1 MEHSAATVEKAIDVL
16 FHLHERAEPWGVSE
30 LSRAL
35 KLPKSSVHRL
45 LTALRRR
52 GLVEHDERGRY
63 RPGIVLLALGLGVLE
78 REPLVLAAR
87 PVLEAA
93 AAELNETFFAVAA
106 RAGAL
111 TVLDKVEGKGFL
123 RAAPHVG
130 QTIPVDGTAVGRL
143 YLALAPTALQP
154 AVPVLPKLPLRT
166 ARRQAATPDA
176 AKQVPWG
183 ERELSLVRRRG
194 YAENVAGWIEGLAV
208 YAGPVYL
215 RTRMVGAIAVALP
228 TPRLTQIDRK
238 VVIESVVRAASQVSA
253 RMAGHA
259 P

>member
-45 LTALRRR
+45 LVALRRR
-52 GLVEHDERGRY
+52 GLVEHDARGY

-78 REPLVLAAR
+78 REPLVIAAR
-87 PVLEAA
+87 PVLEAS

-130 QTIPVDGTAVGRL
+130 QTIPVEGTAVGRL
-143 YLALAPTALQP
+143 YRALAPSALDEAAPLQ
-154 AVPVLPKLPLRT
+154 PKLPVRSART
-166 ARRQAATPDA
+166 RSAAAPD
-176 AKQVPWG
+176 
-183 ERELSLVRRRG
+183 ERDLSLVRRRG
-194 YAENVAGWIEGLAV
+194 YAENVSGWIEGLAV

-215 RTRMVGAIAVALP
+215 HTRMVGAIAVALP

-238 VVIESVVRAASQVSA
+238 QVIDSVVRAATQVSA
-253 RMAGHA
+253 RMLGR
-259 P
+259 

>member
-45 LTALRRR
+45 LVALRRR

-78 REPLVLAAR
+78 REPLVIAAR
-87 PVLEAA
+87 PVLEAS

-106 RAGAL
+106 RAGTL

-130 QTIPVDGTAVGRL
+130 QTIPASSTAVGRL
-143 YLALAPTALQP
+143 YLALAPSALQSELP
-154 AVPVLPKLPLRT
+154 AQPKLPVKNART
-166 ARRQAATPDA
+166 RSTPAAPD
-176 AKQVPWG
+176 
-183 ERELSLVRRRG
+183 ERELALVRRRG
-194 YAENVAGWIEGLAV
+194 FAENVSGWIEGLAV

-215 RTRMVGAIAVALP
+215 RSRMVGAIAVALP

-238 VVIESVVRAASQVSA
+238 QVIESVVRAATQVSA
-253 RMAGHA
+253 RIAGR
-259 P
+259 

>member
-78 REPLVLAAR
+78 REPLVIAAR

-93 AAELNETFFAVAA
+93 AGELNETFFVVAA
-106 RAGAL
+106 RAGTL

-130 QTIPVDGTAVGRL
+130 QTIPTEDTAVGRL
-143 YLALAPTALQP
+143 YLALAPTALQTG
-154 AVPVLPKLPLRT
+154 AALPKLPART
-166 ARRQAATPDA
+166 GKARQVATSEA
-176 AKQVPWG
+176 AKPGASG
-183 ERELSLVRRRG
+183 ERELALVRRRG

-208 YAGPVYL
+208 YAGPVFL

-238 VVIESVVRAASQVSA
+238 VVIKSVVRAAGQVSA
-253 RMAGHA
+253 RLAGR
-259 P
+259 

>member
-45 LTALRRR
+45 LVALRRR

-63 RPGIVLLALGLGVLE
+63 RPGIVLVALGLGVLE
-78 REPLVLAAR
+78 REPLVVAAR

-106 RAGAL
+106 RAGVL
-111 TVLDKVEGKGFL
+111 RVLDKAEGRGLL

-130 QTIPVDGTAVGRL
+130 QTIPVARTAVGLL
-143 YLALAPTALQP
+143 YLALSPGSLDTTELVPAPRNA
-154 AVPVLPKLPLRT
+154 RT
-166 ARRQAATPDA
+166 RAAGPEPID
-176 AKQVPWG
+176 
-183 ERELSLVRRRG
+183 ERELALVRRRG
-194 YAENVAGWIEGLAV
+194 HAESVSGWIEGLAV
-208 YAGPVYL
+208 YAGPVYV
-215 RTRMVGAIAVALP
+215 RTRMVGAIAAALP

-238 VVIESVVRAASQVSA
+238 RVIESVVRAAAQVSA
-253 RMAGHA
+253 RMAGRER
-259 P
+259 

>member
-16 FHLHERAEPWGVSE
+16 FHLHERTEPWGVSE

-45 LTALRRR
+45 LVALRRR

-78 REPLVLAAR
+78 REPLVIAAR
-87 PVLEAA
+87 PVLEAS

-106 RAGAL
+106 RAGTL

-130 QTIPVDGTAVGRL
+130 QTIPVEGTAVGRL
-143 YLALAPTALQP
+143 YLALAPDALQV
-154 AVPVLPKLPLRT
+154 AVAQQPKLPVRT
-166 ARRQAATPDA
+166 ARARHAAGTAPD
-176 AKQVPWG
+176 

-194 YAENVAGWIEGLAV
+194 FAENVSGWIEGLAV

-215 RTRMVGAIAVALP
+215 RTRMVGAVAVALP

-238 VVIESVVRAASQVSA
+238 QVIESVTRAATQVSA
-253 RMAGHA
+253 RMLGR
-259 P
+259 

>member
-30 LSRAL
+30 LARAL

-78 REPLVLAAR
+78 REPLVIAAR

-93 AAELNETFFAVAA
+93 ASELNETFFAVAA

-130 QTIPVDGTAVGRL
+130 QTIPVEQTAVGRL
-143 YLALAPTALQP
+143 YLALSPSALQGVD
-154 AVPVLPKLPLRT
+154 ASLPKTRSVPGRALRT
-166 ARRQAATPDA
+166 RQASVTPD
-176 AKQVPWG
+176 
-183 ERELSLVRRRG
+183 ERDLSLVRRRG
-194 YAENVAGWIEGLAV
+194 YAENVSGWIEGLAV
-208 YAGPVYL
+208 YAGPVFL

-238 VVIESVVRAASQVSA
+238 VVIESVVRAANQVSD
-253 RMAGHA
+253 RMLGR
-259 P
+259 

>member
-78 REPLVLAAR
+78 REPLVIAAR

-106 RAGAL
+106 RAGTL

-130 QTIPVDGTAVGRL
+130 QTIPVHGTAVGRL
-143 YLALAPTALQP
+143 YLALAPTALEP
-154 AVPVLPKLPLRT
+154 AASVLPKLPVRGSR
-166 ARRQAATPDA
+166 ARQAPTPD
-176 AKQVPWG
+176 

-238 VVIESVVRAASQVSA
+238 VVIESVVRAAGQVSA
-253 RMAGHA
+253 RMIGR
-259 P
+259 

>member
-45 LTALRRR
+45 LVALRRR

-78 REPLVLAAR
+78 REPLVIAAR
-87 PVLEAA
+87 PVLEAS

-106 RAGAL
+106 RAGTL

-130 QTIPVDGTAVGRL
+130 QTIPVSGTAVGRL
-143 YLALAPTALQP
+143 YLAFAPSALESELP
-154 AVPVLPKLPLRT
+154 AQPKLPVRNART
-166 ARRQAATPDA
+166 RSAAAHD
-176 AKQVPWG
+176 
-183 ERELSLVRRRG
+183 ERELALVRRRG
-194 YAENVAGWIEGLAV
+194 FAENVSGWIEGLAV
-208 YAGPVYL
+208 YAGPVFL

-238 VVIESVVRAASQVSA
+238 QVIDSVVRAATQVSA
-253 RMAGHA
+253 RMAGR
-259 P
+259 

>member
-78 REPLVLAAR
+78 REPLVIAAR

-106 RAGAL
+106 RAGTL

-130 QTIPVDGTAVGRL
+130 QTIPVEATAVGRL
-143 YLALAPTALQP
+143 YLAYAPSALQP
-154 AVPVLPKLPLRT
+154 ATPVLAKLPTR
-166 ARRQAATPDA
+166 A
-176 AKQVPWG
+176 AKGRQLATTD

-208 YAGPVYL
+208 YAGPVFL

-253 RMAGHA
+253 RMAGG
-259 P
+259 

>member
-78 REPLVLAAR
+78 REPLVIAAR

-93 AAELNETFFAVAA
+93 AGELNETFFVVAA
-106 RAGAL
+106 RAGTL

-130 QTIPVDGTAVGRL
+130 QTIPVEGTAVGRL
-143 YLALAPTALQP
+143 YLALAPTALQVG
-154 AVPVLPKLPLRT
+154 AALPKLPART
-166 ARRQAATPDA
+166 GKTRQVAASDA
-176 AKQVPWG
+176 AKQGASG
-183 ERELSLVRRRG
+183 ERELALVRRRG

-208 YAGPVYL
+208 YAGPVFL

-238 VVIESVVRAASQVSA
+238 VVIESVVRAAGQVSA
-253 RMAGHA
+253 RMAGR
-259 P
+259 

>member
-35 KLPKSSVHRL
+35 SLPKSSVHRL
-45 LTALRRR
+45 LVALRRR

-87 PVLEAA
+87 PVLEAS

-111 TVLDKVEGKGFL
+111 TVLDKVEGKGLL
-123 RAAPHVG
+123 RAAPQVG
-130 QTIPVDGTAVGRL
+130 QTIPVSGTAVGRL
-143 YLALAPTALQP
+143 YLAHAPSALESTLP
-154 AVPVLPKLPLRT
+154 AQPKLPVRNART
-166 ARRQAATPDA
+166 RSATAASPDE
-176 AKQVPWG
+176 K
-183 ERELSLVRRRG
+183 ELSLVRRRG
-194 YAENVAGWIEGLAV
+194 FAENVSGWIEGLAV
-208 YAGPVYL
+208 YAGPVFL
-215 RTRMVGAIAVALP
+215 RTRLVGAIAVALP

-238 VVIESVVRAASQVSA
+238 QVIESVVRAATQVSA
-253 RMAGHA
+253 RMAGR
-259 P
+259 

>member
-78 REPLVLAAR
+78 REPLVIAAR

-93 AAELNETFFAVAA
+93 AGELNETFFAVAA
-106 RAGAL
+106 RAGTL

-130 QTIPVDGTAVGRL
+130 QTIPVEGTAVGRL
-143 YLALAPTALQP
+143 YLALAPSALQP
-154 AVPVLPKLPLRT
+154 GAPPVMPKQPMHTGR
-166 ARRQAATPDA
+166 AQKVATPA
-176 AKQVPWG
+176 

-208 YAGPVYL
+208 YAGPVLL

-228 TPRLTQIDRK
+228 TPRLAQIDRK

-253 RMAGHA
+253 RMAGR
-259 P
+259 

>member
-45 LTALRRR
+45 LVALRRR

-106 RAGAL
+106 RAGTL

-130 QTIPVDGTAVGRL
+130 QTIPVEGTAVGRL
-143 YLALAPTALQP
+143 YVALAPSALRVE
-154 AVPVLPKLPLRT
+154 AVAAPVR
-166 ARRQAATPDA
+166 ATRAQKTQTKPD
-176 AKQVPWG
+176 

-194 YAENVAGWIEGLAV
+194 YAENVEGWIEGLAV
-208 YAGPVYL
+208 YAGPVFL

-228 TPRLTQIDRK
+228 TPRLAQIDRK
-238 VVIESVVRAASQVSA
+238 VVIESVVRAAAQVSA
-253 RMAGHA
+253 RMLGNSGASSKR
-259 P
+259 